1 MAGFERQQLY
11 GAVILLVT
19 ALFVASG
26 YMPAWRRPLRAA
38 AIGLFILA
46 VAAAFIDI
54 VFWLAEPGR

>member
-1 MAGFERQQLY
+1 MAGVERQQLY

-19 ALFVASG
+19 TLFVASG

-46 VAAAFIDI
+46 VVAALLDT
-54 VFWLAEPGR
+54 VLWLAEPGR

>member
-1 MAGFERQQLY
+1 MGGVERQQLY

-46 VAAAFIDI
+46 LAAALIDI
-54 VFWLAEPGR
+54 AVWLAEPRP